1 MSGADVLLLQR
12 WMLGAQAGSL
22 VLLAFFFALLART
35 QPLAEVRLWAA
46 AWAANAAAVSA
57 CFIAPL
63 APPDTLAVRL
73 LIAIAAAGKGG
84 FAALL
89 LAGARYHGRP
99 GVGIAV
105 PTRALALLLLAWGSI
120 LASFAPTK
128 EHLQLAMALMVAC
141 LAGISAW
148 AVLTNPRVPASRWL
162 GVAMLLE
169 AMLFAHYVPFSL
181 PTLWGAPAADPGHL
195 FLSSLLE
202 TGAEAFVALAS
213 LVALQGTVTASLRHL
228 NRELEESQERLR
240 HLLDVDP
247 LTGLLNRRALR
258 PFLTSARA
266 SGAAII
272 VLDVDNFKQIN
283 DTHGHL
289 VGDECLKYAAEV
301 MRRCFRAEDGL
312 FRWGGDEFLLV
323 CPGLDLETAYSRT
336 AELTRILATTDHR
349 CPPLQLSAGTV
360 LLPPHGEPDVAIHEA
375 DALMLA
381 AKSSRNSRS

>member
-181 PTLWGAPAADPGHL
+181 P
-195 FLSSLLE
+195 
-202 TGAEAFVALAS
+202 
-213 LVALQGTVTASLRHL
+213 
-228 NRELEESQERLR
+228 
-240 HLLDVDP
+240 
-247 LTGLLNRRALR
+247 
-258 PFLTSARA
+258 
-266 SGAAII
+266 
-272 VLDVDNFKQIN
+272 
-283 DTHGHL
+283 
-289 VGDECLKYAAEV
+289 
-301 MRRCFRAEDGL
+301 
-312 FRWGGDEFLLV
+312 
-323 CPGLDLETAYSRT
+323 
-336 AELTRILATTDHR
+336 
-349 CPPLQLSAGTV
+349 
-360 LLPPHGEPDVAIHEA
+360 
-375 DALMLA
+375 
-381 AKSSRNSRS
+381 